1 LFITS
6 AYHNTE
12 KEKQPKDKETRD
24 PIQQENI
31 FSKLTQQR
39 KIKLKGYSNINKC
52 DKKS

>member
-6 AYHNTE
+6 TYHNTE
-12 KEKQPKDKETRD
+12 KEKQPKDKETRES
-24 PIQQENI
+24 IQQENI

-39 KIKLKGYSNINKC
+39 KIKVKGYSSINKY